1 MRARR
6 FRLAPPTAYALAR
19 PMSPIFLVA
28 LVLQVVL
35 IIHCVRTGR
44 NTVWIWVLA
53 LLSLPGALAYI
64 AVEIIPGLW
73 RSPTTGRALRG
84 ARRALD
90 PGQQL
95 RSYELAAQRT
105 GDVASR
111 QRFAE
116 ELVRQGQ
123 AAQAVAIYG
132 QTLTGLYEHDPN
144 LLLGLAQAQF
154 AAGHPAAARETLD
167 RLIANNPNFK
177 SPEGHLLYAR
187 ALEGEGNLPKALEEY
202 AAVAGYFAGA
212 EAPLRHALL
221 QAKLGQHVAAR
232 QTLSA
237 LLEHARLAPRH
248 YRQAQE
254 PWLTAARREHDA
266 L

>member
-1 MRARR
+1 
-6 FRLAPPTAYALAR
+6 
-19 PMSPIFLVA
+19 MSPIILIV
-28 LVLQVVL
+28 LGLQVAL

-53 LLSLPGALAYI
+53 LLSLPGAIAYI
-64 AVEIIPGLW
+64 AVEIIPQLW
-73 RSPTTGRALRG
+73 RSPTTGRAMRG
-84 ARRALD
+84 VRRALD

-95 RSYELAAQRT
+95 RAYELAAQRT

-111 QRFAE
+111 QRYAD

-123 AAQAVAIYG
+123 AAQAVAVYG
-132 QTLTGLYEHDPN
+132 QTLSGLYEHDPN

-167 RLIANNPNFK
+167 RLIANNPTFK

-187 ALEGEGNLPKALEEY
+187 ALEDEGNLAKALEEY

-221 QAKLGQHVAAR
+221 QAKLGQHAAAR

-237 LLEHARLAPRH
+237 ILEHARLAPRH

-254 PWLTAARREHDA
+254 QWLTAARRELAA

>member
-1 MRARR
+1 MRARL
-6 FRLAPPTAYALAR
+6 FRVAPATPYALAR
-19 PMSPIFLVA
+19 HMNPIFILA
-28 LVLQVVL
+28 LVLQVAL
-35 IIHCVRTGR
+35 IIHCIRTGR

-53 LLSLPGALAYI
+53 LLSIPGAIAYI
-64 AVEIIPGLW
+64 AVEVIPGLW
-73 RSPTTGRALRG
+73 RSPTTGRTLRG
-84 ARRALD
+84 VRRTLD

-95 RSYELAAQRT
+95 RAYELAAQRT

-111 QRFAE
+111 QRYAE

-123 AAQAVAIYG
+123 AAQAVDVYG
-132 QTLTGLYEHDPN
+132 QTLNGLYAHDPN

-154 AAGHPAAARETLD
+154 AAAQPAAARATLD
-167 RLIANNPNFK
+167 GLIAHNPGFK

-187 ALEGEGNLPKALEEY
+187 ALEGEGDLPKALEEY
-202 AAVAGYFAGA
+202 AAVASYYAGA

-221 QAKLGQHVAAR
+221 QARLGLRAEAR

-237 LLEHARLAPRH
+237 LLDHARLAPRH
-248 YRQAQE
+248 YRRAQE
-254 PWLTAARREHDA
+254 QWLTIARREFAA

>member
-1 MRARR
+1 
-6 FRLAPPTAYALAR
+6 
-19 PMSPIFLVA
+19 MSPIFLVA

-53 LLSLPGALAYI
+53 LLSLPGAIAYI
-64 AVEIIPGLW
+64 AVEIIPSLW
-73 RSPTTGRALRG
+73 RSPGTGRALRG
-84 ARRALD
+84 VRRALD

-95 RSYELAAQRT
+95 RRYELAAQRT

-111 QRFAE
+111 QRYAE
-116 ELVRQGQ
+116 ELMRQGQ
-123 AAQAVAIYG
+123 AAQAVAVYG
-132 QTLTGLYEHDPN
+132 QTLSGLYEHDPN
-144 LLLGLAQAQF
+144 LMLGLAQAQF
-154 AAGHPAAARETLD
+154 AAGEAGAARETLD
-167 RLIANNPNFK
+167 RLIAKNPGFK

-202 AAVAGYFAGA
+202 AAVASYFAGA

-221 QAKLGQHVAAR
+221 QVKLGQHAAAR

-237 LLEHARLAPRH
+237 LLEHAQLAPRH

-254 PWLTAARREHDA
+254 QWLAAARRELAA

>member
-1 MRARR
+1 M
-6 FRLAPPTAYALAR
+6 
-19 PMSPIFLVA
+19 
-28 LVLQVVL
+28 
-35 IIHCVRTGR
+35 
-44 NTVWIWVLA
+44 WIWVLA
-53 LLSLPGALAYI
+53 LLSLPGAIAYV
-64 AVEIIPGLW
+64 AVEIIPSLW
-73 RSPTTGRALRG
+73 RSPSTKRTVRG
-84 ARRALD
+84 VRRALD

-95 RSYELAAQRT
+95 RAYELAAQRT

-111 QRFAE
+111 QRYAN
-116 ELVRQGQ
+116 ELVRQGLPTQ
-123 AAQAVAIYG
+123 AIDVYG

-154 AAGHPAAARETLD
+154 AAGQPAAARATLD
-167 RLIANNPNFK
+167 LLIVRNPDFK

-212 EAPLRHALL
+212 EAPLRHAQL
-221 QAKLGQHVAAR
+221 QAKLGLRSEAR

-237 LLEHARLAPRH
+237 LLDHARLAPRH
-248 YRQAQE
+248 YRRAQE
-254 PWLTAARREHDA
+254 QWLTVARRELTA

>member
-6 FRLAPPTAYALAR
+6 FRFAPVNPYAL
-19 PMSPIFLVA
+19 PLHMSPIFLIG

-35 IIHCVRTGR
+35 IIHCIRTGR
-44 NTVWIWVLA
+44 NTIWIWVLA
-53 LLSLPGALAYI
+53 LLSLAGAIAYI

-73 RSPTTGRALRG
+73 RSPVTGRAVRG
-84 ARRALD
+84 MRRALD
-90 PGQQL
+90 PEQQL
-95 RSYELAAQRT
+95 RAYEFAAQRT

-111 QRFAE
+111 QRYAE
-116 ELVRQGQ
+116 ELVRQDRAPKAIEVYEQ
-123 AAQAVAIYG
+123 A
-132 QTLTGLYEHDPN
+132 LTGLYEHDPN

-154 AAGHPAAARETLD
+154 AAGSSAAARMTLD
-167 RLIANNPNFK
+167 RLITQNPDFK

-187 ALEGEGNLPKALEEY
+187 ALEGEGNLSKALEEY
-202 AAVAGYFAGA
+202 AAVAAYFAGA

-221 QAKLGQHVAAR
+221 QAKLGQRAAAK

-237 LLEHARLAPRH
+237 LLEHAQLAPRH

-254 PWLTAARREHDA
+254 AWLTAARRELAA

>member
-1 MRARR
+1 
-6 FRLAPPTAYALAR
+6 
-19 PMSPIFLVA
+19 MSPIILIA
-28 LVLQVVL
+28 LGLQVAL
-35 IIHCVRTGR
+35 IIHCIRTGR

-53 LLSLPGALAYI
+53 LLSLPGAIAYI
-64 AVEIIPGLW
+64 AVEIIPDLW
-73 RSPTTGRALRG
+73 RSRTTGRALRG
-84 ARRALD
+84 VRRVLD

-95 RSYELAAQRT
+95 RAYELAAQRT

-111 QRFAE
+111 QRYAE
-116 ELVRQGQ
+116 ELLRQGQ
-123 AAQAVAIYG
+123 AAQAVTVYG
-132 QTLTGLYEHDPN
+132 QTLSGLYEQDPN

-154 AAGHPAAARETLD
+154 AADYPAAARETLD
-167 RLIANNPNFK
+167 RLIANNPTFK

-187 ALEGEGNLPKALEEY
+187 ALEGEGNLAKALEEY

-221 QAKLGQHVAAR
+221 QAKLGQHAAAR

-248 YRQAQE
+248 YRQAQDQ
-254 PWLTAARREHDA
+254 WLTAARRELA
-266 L
+266 GL